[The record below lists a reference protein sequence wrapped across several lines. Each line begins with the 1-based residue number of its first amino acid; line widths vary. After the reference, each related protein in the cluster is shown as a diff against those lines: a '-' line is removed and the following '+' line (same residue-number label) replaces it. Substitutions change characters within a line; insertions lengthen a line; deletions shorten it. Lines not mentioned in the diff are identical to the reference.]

1 MRRCAS
7 NPPTQCKLPIPSWD
21 LVQRANHVAPA
32 VLHHHQLL
40 TLPVVRCRWASLHVC
55 IKHLDEWTFL
65 AFLPREICN
74 PRWWGGIQQTGVY
87 GFQVL
92 TKWKANSFEANQFVS
107 AAWGKLGSTNFSVPK
122 LYARVCCA
130 TFLYYYGNQMGIA
143 LCFFSHCTSSFSKL
157 CKTSNSC
164 QLVLKYGHF
173 QFYSSFMNTLILVA

>member
-40 TLPVVRCRWASLHVC
+40 TLPVVRCRWASLLPMS

-87 GFQVL
+87 GFQPNERQIHLRQTNLCRQLGGNWDPQISVCPNSTLEFVVL
-92 TKWKANSFEANQFVS
+92 PFYITMVIKWELHYASF
-107 AAWGKLGSTNFSVPK
+107 
-122 LYARVCCA
+122 R
-130 TFLYYYGNQMGIA
+130 IA
-143 LCFFSHCTSSFSKL
+143 LAP
-157 CKTSNSC
+157 
-164 QLVLKYGHF
+164 F
-173 QFYSSFMNTLILVA
+173 QNYAKPLILVNLF